1 MAELYDFIENL
12 WITDSHEHTVQE
24 VERVSSEADPLQI
37 LLSQYA
43 SSDLISSGLSLED
56 YVRAL
61 NLNVSLKERWRIIEP
76 FWDKAKNTTYF
87 EVINIALKDLY
98 GVNELDENTIEVL
111 SEKMKAVNR
120 IGLYRWVLKEKAK
133 IRISIFDGITD
144 IVDVDREF
152 FAPVVRLED
161 FILLRS
167 REDVRRLSEAT
178 KIPIHSLKSLE
189 SALESKVQSIL
200 NKIVG
205 FKIALAY
212 RRDVHFEKTT
222 FNEAE
227 KVFNKIMGSER
238 TFIRYTSPD
247 GIRLTMSDEIS
258 VEEARPLQNYMVH
271 RILETASR
279 YRLPVQVHT
288 GLQEGNLNLVSNSNP
303 LYLANL
309 FIEYYNVKF
318 DVFHGAYPYV
328 RELAVLAKNFP
339 NVYVDLCWLHAV
351 SSYSAKYALNELLDM
366 VPANKIIGFGGDY
379 KHVEGVYGHSRL
391 ARRNVAEVLQD
402 KVDRGRYSLEEAKN
416 IAKMLLYDNLLE
428 VFKLGI

>member
-189 SALESKVQSIL
+189 SALESEVQSIL

-309 FIEYYNVKF
+309 FMEYYNVKF

-351 SSYSAKYALNELLDM
+351 SSSSAKYALNELLDM

-391 ARRNVAEVLQD
+391 ARKNVAEVLQD

>member
-12 WITDSHEHTVQE
+12 WIIDSHEHTVQE

-309 FIEYYNVKF
+309 FMEYYNVKF

-351 SSYSAKYALNELLDM
+351 SSSSAKYALNELLDM

-391 ARRNVAEVLQD
+391 ARKNVAEVLQD

>member
-12 WITDSHEHTVQE
+12 WIIDSHEHTVQE

-61 NLNVSLKERWRIIEP
+61 NLNVPLKERWRVIEP
-76 FWDKAKNTTYF
+76 FWGKAKNTTYF
-87 EVINIALKDLY
+87 EVINIALNDLY
-98 GVNELDENTIEVL
+98 GVSELDENTIEVL

-303 LYLANL
+303 LHLANL
-309 FIEYYNVKF
+309 FMEYYDVKF

-351 SSYSAKYALNELLDM
+351 SSSSAKYALNELLDM

-402 KVDRGRYSLEEAKN
+402 RVDRGRFSLEEAKN

>member
-309 FIEYYNVKF
+309 FMEYYNVKF

-351 SSYSAKYALNELLDM
+351 SSSSAKYALNELLDM

-391 ARRNVAEVLQD
+391 ARKNVAEVLQD

>member
-37 LLSQYA
+37 ILSQYA

-61 NLNVSLKERWRIIEP
+61 NLNVPLKERWRVIEP
-76 FWDKAKNTTYF
+76 FWGKAKNTTYF

-98 GVNELDENTIEVL
+98 GVSELDENTIEVL

-152 FAPVVRLED
+152 FASVVRLED

-167 REDVRRLSEAT
+167 REDVRRLSEVT

-309 FIEYYNVKF
+309 FMEYYNVKF

-351 SSYSAKYALNELLDM
+351 SSSSAKYALNELLDM

-402 KVDRGRYSLEEAKN
+402 RVDRGRFSLEEAKN

>member
-1 MAELYDFIENL
+1 MAGLYEFIENL

-61 NLNVSLKERWRIIEP
+61 NLNVPLKERWRLIEP

-87 EVINIALKDLY
+87 EVIKIALNDLY
-98 GVNELDENTIEVL
+98 DISELDENTIEVL
-111 SEKMKAVNR
+111 AEKMRSLNK
-120 IGLYRWVLKEKAK
+120 IGFYKWVLKDKAK
-133 IRISIFDGITD
+133 IRISIFDGIAD

-152 FAPVVRLED
+152 FVPVVRLED

-167 REDVRRLSEAT
+167 REDVRRLSKSI
-178 KIPIHSLKSLE
+178 KIPIHSLKGLE
-189 SALESKVQSIL
+189 SALESKVQSII

-212 RRDVHFEKTT
+212 RRDIHFEKVT
-222 FNEAE
+222 FNDAE
-227 KVFNKIMGSER
+227 RVFNKIMSYER

-258 VEEARPLQNYMVH
+258 VEESLPLQDYMVH
-271 RILETASR
+271 KILEMASK
-279 YRLPVQVHT
+279 YKLPVQVHT

-303 LYLANL
+303 LHLANL
-309 FIEYYNVKF
+309 FMEYYDVKF
-318 DVFHGAYPYV
+318 DIFHGAYPYV

-351 SSYSAKYALNELLDM
+351 SSSSVKYALNELLDM

-391 ARRNVAEVLQD
+391 ARKNVAEVLQD
-402 KVDRGRYSLEEAKN
+402 KVDRGHFSLDEAEN
-416 IAKMLLYDNLLE
+416 IAKMLLHDNLLE
-428 VFKLGI
+428 VFRLSV

>member
-120 IGLYRWVLKEKAK
+120 IGLYRLVLKEKAK

-309 FIEYYNVKF
+309 FMEYYNVKF

-351 SSYSAKYALNELLDM
+351 SSSSAKYALNELLDM

-391 ARRNVAEVLQD
+391 ARKNVAEVLQD

>member
-12 WITDSHEHTVQE
+12 WIIDSHEHTVQE

-189 SALESKVQSIL
+189 SALESEVQSIL

-309 FIEYYNVKF
+309 FMEYYNVKF

-351 SSYSAKYALNELLDM
+351 SSSSAKYALNELLDM

-391 ARRNVAEVLQD
+391 ARKNVAEVLQD

>member
-309 FIEYYNVKF
+309 FMEYYNVKF

-351 SSYSAKYALNELLDM
+351 SSSSAKYALNELLDM

>member
-309 FIEYYNVKF
+309 FMEYYNVKF

-351 SSYSAKYALNELLDM
+351 SSSSAKYALNELLDM

-391 ARRNVAEVLQD
+391 ARKNVAEVLQD

-416 IAKMLLYDNLLE
+416 IAKMLLYNNLLE